1 MKESVLTI
9 GKFDG
14 VHTGHAFLLDRVASL
29 AAERGLEPAVMT
41 FDPHPACVVA
51 PERAPRPLISL
62 EERCAKIRALGIEE
76 IFILPFTHEISR
88 LSPEEFVSRYVRDR
102 MQARVVMVGRNFRFG
117 YKQAGDPSVL
127 AALGERYG
135 FETRLVEAVKLRGLV
150 VSASEVRRRIEAGE
164 VSLAARLLGRP
175 YALAGE
181 VVAGQGIGSRQTVP
195 TLNLQTSAEVLP
207 RDGVYITRTYDLEA
221 DRSWNSIT
229 NIGMRPTFDGTA
241 RTIETF
247 LLDLPLAVARSSETP
262 ILNRGHEGVNTGL
275 RPTNGDEDAV
285 GRSSG
290 INGFDR
296 VFSRAAIDVRRIR
309 VDLLRHIRE
318 ERKFATPEALKS
330 QILRDVER
338 ARTYFRRVA
347 RWVRRALP

>member
-14 VHTGHAFLLDRVASL
+14 VHAGHAFLLAQVAAL
-29 AAERGLEPAVMT
+29 AAERGLQPAVMT

-76 IFILPFTHEISR
+76 IFVLPFTHEISK

-102 MQARVVMVGRNFRFG
+102 MRARVVMVGRNFRFG
-117 YKQAGDPSVL
+117 YKQEGNPEVL

-135 FETRLVEAVKLRGLV
+135 CEMRLVEAVKLRGLI
-150 VSASEVRRRIEAGE
+150 VSASEIRRRIEAGE

-175 YALAGE
+175 YAIQGE
-181 VVAGQGIGSRQTVP
+181 IVSGQGIGSRQTVP
-195 TLNLQTSAEVLP
+195 TLNLHTAAEVLP
-207 RDGVYITRTYDLEA
+207 RDGVYITRTHDLEA

-229 NIGMRPTFDGTA
+229 NIGMRPTFNGTA

-247 LLDLPLAVARSSETP
+247 LLAAPGEMAD
-262 ILNRGHEGVNTGL
+262 RGSA
-275 RPTNGDEDAV
+275 P
-285 GRSSG
+285 
-290 INGFDR
+290 
-296 VFSRAAIDVRRIR
+296 RRIR
-309 VDLLRHIRE
+309 VELLRRVRE
-318 ERKFATPEALKS
+318 ERKFETPEALKG
-330 QILRDVER
+330 QILLDVES
-338 ARTYFRRVA
+338 AKTYFRRVA